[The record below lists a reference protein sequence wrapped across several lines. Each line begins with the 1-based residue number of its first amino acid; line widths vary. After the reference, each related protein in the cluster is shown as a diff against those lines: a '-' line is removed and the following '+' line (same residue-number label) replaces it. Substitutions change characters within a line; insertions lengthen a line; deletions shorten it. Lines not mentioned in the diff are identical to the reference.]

1 MNFNLPP
8 TYTHCYYLFSMKR
21 YWLLLLLSVVMNILL
36 LAEFLGLDGDQQ
48 CNKYVKIFVYFRGQG
63 GQTVKAVHEF
73 CWGL

>member
-1 MNFNLPP
+1 
-8 TYTHCYYLFSMKR
+8 MKR

-48 CNKYVKIFVYFRGQG
+48 CNKYVKFSCTLEVNG
-63 GQTVKAVHEF
+63 GQMVKTVYKF